1 MTDLWRL
8 DATAQAELVREK
20 SVRPIELVDTAIAR
34 IERLN
39 PKLNAVVTAMY
50 DRARAEAPVAGSDG
64 PFPGVPFLLNDLLA
78 EYAGVRFTEGSA
90 FLDGRYTSEADSES
104 VPLFWNRDSV
114 PIGVQFAARFGD
126 EATLFRLAAQLEQAR
141 PWADRWPSV

>member
-1 MTDLWRL
+1 VSVTDLWRL

-39 PKLNAVVTAMY
+39 PKLNAVVTAMFFN
-50 DRARAEAPVAGSDG
+50 A
-64 PFPGVPFLLNDLLA
+64 
-78 EYAGVRFTEGSA
+78 T
-90 FLDGRYTSEADSES
+90 GRPAMS
-104 VPLFWNRDSV
+104 VPLFWNCDGV

-141 PWADRWPSV
+141 PCADRLPSV